1 MLRPI
6 AVALIL
12 GVATH
17 AVWAADQPASGTLA
31 IDGQIAHPAHLTAD
45 DLKKVP
51 ATDLDVTFMTGH
63 GQESGHYT
71 GALLWTVLEQAG
83 LTDTAGK
90 HSDLHHVLLATGSDG
105 YVIAFSFGEI
115 DPDFGNRP
123 IIIAYAK
130 DGKPLGPAGL
140 RLVVP
145 GDKLGARD
153 IKDVVRI
160 EVR

>member
-1 MLRPI
+1 MLRLL
-6 AVALIL
+6 AAGLIL
-12 GVATH
+12 CA
-17 AVWAADQPASGTLA
+17 APPLAWAADQVASGTLA
-31 IDGQIAHPAHLTAD
+31 IDGQIAHPTHLTAD
-45 DLKKVP
+45 DLKKLP

-71 GALLWTVLEQAG
+71 GALLWTLLDQAG
-83 LTDTAGK
+83 LTDTQGK
-90 HSDLHHVLLATGSDG
+90 HPDLHHVLLATGSDG
-105 YVIAFSFGEI
+105 YVIAFAFGEI
-115 DPDFGNRP
+115 DPDFGNKP

-130 DGKPLGPAGL
+130 DGKPLGPDGL

-160 EVR
+160 EVK